1 MVNNIYKF
9 IIHVVYNLF
18 PLNEYSEGEMR
29 NLMTKFKEEADD
41 LNTQISDEQ
50 LKLYINRFDQ
60 LKNSPKITEKDL
72 RKYSLAQLIKL
83 VSKSAGADA
92 PEEIDLTP
100 DVVYNNDNNTIVVY
114 NGSKEGNCINF
125 GQGEKWCIT
134 RGSYGNYRYS
144 KDRGYPT
151 FYLAKNTNLPDS
163 DKLSFVAIQVR
174 DTPEENKRY
183 VYTNRINSPYESN
196 PMNFSSLLSEVPW
209 LQEIPNIK
217 NILKYIPLSTSEKT
231 TQLYASNPISI
242 REWSQLPFE
251 TKKQYLVVR
260 KGKSLFS
267 DINNGEF
274 VSKYLPEYPQLAT
287 FISINSGIIDN
298 EILLKYLGTFSNQDR
313 KSIIANMR
321 DLVDISTYL
330 TRDTF
335 SFDVKKLLAKLNKWD
350 LKADQRI
357 YVTKDDKA
365 IVLLTDVNSDI
376 KVGVYTE
383 DADYP
388 NIKLNKR
395 TSRFLTDYPEL
406 DKIPFKTLAKLV
418 SDEAVDKSLLDK
430 VIEKSKEDPD
440 SGFIVKDVEDGQIL
454 IDTNSFTS
462 FKIKDNKVSSIPFT
476 SEEVQNIL
484 NSDTGNT
491 SLQNGALNLLKS
503 NNIPELIDKET
514 FQDLISSIPIN
525 QRKVNIDGEQKTA
538 VVVPNEA
545 VLLVDNTPITRGRA
559 AGFNT
564 KETNREWRTKESSY
578 YFLDEENV
586 LRAYFEFLRGEN
598 IGYNDRDLLAL
609 LNSTWRTD
617 DRRNIIRS
625 NPPMVDNSIYKPLV
639 IGDNYLLL
647 NKNDSRQSKIISPRS
662 GKLINYNF
670 PPRAAAQYLGTPVA
684 AQQQPAGEA
693 PRRRGRPARGAAQ
706 PAAAPA
712 QGEVNQD
719 IVTTLDANGL
729 INGINSLPTNIKNRF
744 LINGVVTSMRD
755 DRGVTRRNNALRGR
769 GRVMSVIS
777 AGQNRLYIIRL
788 NSGTTIGSIATQPD
802 GQHFIVTSN
811 SAFRIPNAAAF
822 IDQLQARNLSENAK
836 AIISLHA
843 EARPQDIEE
852 IKYLLKNKKHETQR
866 S

>member
-1 MVNNIYKF
+1 MNNIYKF
-9 IIHVVYNLF
+9 IIHIVYNLF

-29 NLMTKFKEEADD
+29 NLMAKFKEEADD
-41 LNTQISDEQ
+41 LNIQVSDEQ
-50 LKLYINRFDQ
+50 LKSYINRFDA

-72 RKYSLAQLIKL
+72 RKYSLSQLIKL
-83 VSKSAGADA
+83 VSKSAGAEA
-92 PEEIDLTP
+92 PEEIDITP
-100 DVVYNNDNNTIVVY
+100 DVVYNNDNDTIVIY

-125 GQGEKWCIT
+125 GRGEQWCIT

-174 DTPEENKRY
+174 DTPDESKRY
-183 VYTNRINSPYESN
+183 VYTNRVNSPYESD
-196 PMNFSSLLSEVPW
+196 PMDFSKLLSEVPW
-209 LQEIPNIK
+209 LREIPNIK
-217 NILKYIPLSTSEKT
+217 NILKYIPLSTSEKA
-231 TQLYASNPISI
+231 TQLYTSNPISV

-260 KGKSLFS
+260 KGKNLFS
-267 DINNGEF
+267 DISNGEF

-298 EILLKYLGTFSNQDR
+298 EILLKYLGIFSNQDR

-321 DLVDISTYL
+321 DLVSIPTYL

-335 SFDVKKLLAKLNKWD
+335 SFDVKKLLVKLNKWD

-365 IVLLTDVNSDI
+365 IVLINDVDSDI

-406 DKIPFKTLAKLV
+406 DKIPFKTLIKLV
-418 SDEAVDKSLLDK
+418 SSEALDKSLLDK

-462 FKIKDNKVSSIPFT
+462 FKIKDDKVSPIPFT
-476 SEEVQNIL
+476 SEEVQNVL
-484 NSDTGNT
+484 NSETSNT
-491 SLQNGALNLLKS
+491 SLQSSALNLLKS
-503 NNIPELIDKET
+503 NEISKLIEKET
-514 FQDLISSIPIN
+514 FQDLISSIPVS
-525 QRKVNIDGEQKTA
+525 QRKIDMDGTQKT
-538 VVVPNEA
+538 VIVVPNKSI
-545 VLLVDNTPITRGRA
+545 LIVDNEPLTVGRA
-559 AGFNT
+559 TGFSIAPSNSS
-564 KETNREWRTKESSY
+564 WRTKQTRY
-578 YFLDEENV
+578 YFLDEEDV

-598 IGYNDRDLLAL
+598 IGYDDRSLLAL
-609 LNSTWRTD
+609 LNSSWRGQD
-617 DRRNIIRS
+617 KKNIIGS
-625 NPPMVDNSIYKPLV
+625 NPPMTDNSIYKPLV
-639 IGDNYLLL
+639 VDDNYLLL
-647 NKNDSRQSKIISPRS
+647 NKNDSRQSKVVSSRT
-662 GKLINYNF
+662 GKLINANV
-670 PPRAAAQYLGTPVA
+670 PPRVAAQYLGTPVA

-693 PRRRGRPARGAAQ
+693 PRRRGRPARGTAQ

-712 QGEVNQD
+712 QGEANRD
-719 IVTTLDANGL
+719 IVAYLDANGL
-729 INGINSLPTNIKNRF
+729 INGINSLPTNVKNRF
-744 LINGVVTSMRD
+744 LINGVVTSIRD

-769 GRVMSVIS
+769 GRVMGVIS
-777 AGQNRLYIIRL
+777 AGQSKLYIIRL

-802 GQHFIVTSN
+802 GQHFIITSN
-811 SAFRIPNAAAF
+811 SSFRIPNAAAF
-822 IDQLQARNLSENAK
+822 MDQLQARNLSENAK
-836 AIISLHA
+836 AIVALHA

-852 IKYLLKNKKHETQR
+852 IKYLLKNKKHENQR